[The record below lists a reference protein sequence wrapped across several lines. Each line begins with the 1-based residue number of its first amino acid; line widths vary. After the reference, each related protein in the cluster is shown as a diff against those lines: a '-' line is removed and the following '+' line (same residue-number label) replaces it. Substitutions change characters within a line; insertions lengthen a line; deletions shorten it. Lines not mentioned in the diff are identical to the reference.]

1 MSSTE
6 FSFEAL
12 EATAPVA
19 APPARGE
26 NGPDAVMAAPGAASD
41 GGPDAVMAALAQA
54 EAEADAMRAIAR
66 EEGLRDGREEA
77 LAALAPALEALN
89 QAVEAMQLEQIARA
103 ERLEAHAVDLGL
115 FLAEKVL
122 GGAIAVE
129 PERVLEAVRGALRG
143 IVERERVTVLVHPED
158 LELVR
163 DAMDDIRASLGGI
176 EHCEVQS
183 ERRVSRGGAV
193 VRTPEGDV
201 DARVETKLVRARE
214 VIEAALSNSS
224 GV

>member
-1 MSSTE
+1 MSGTE

-12 EATAPVA
+12 EAPVIMAPRSGGGDA
-19 APPARGE
+19 
-26 NGPDAVMAAPGAASD
+26 GPDAVL
-41 GGPDAVMAALAQA
+41 AALAHA
-54 EAEADAMRAIAR
+54 EAEADNLRAIAR
-66 EEGLRDGREEA
+66 AEGLREGREEA

-89 QAVEAMQLEQIARA
+89 QAVEAMQVEQIARA

-115 FLAEKVL
+115 FLAEKIL
-122 GGAIAVE
+122 GGAIAVD
-129 PERVLEAVRGALRG
+129 PGVVLEAVRGALRG

-176 EHCEVQS
+176 EHCEVQA

-201 DARVETKLVRARE
+201 DARMETKLVRARE
-214 VIEAALSNSS
+214 VVEAALAS
-224 GV
+224 GS

>member
-1 MSSTE
+1 MSGTE

-12 EATAPVA
+12 EAPIVTAPRS
-19 APPARGE
+19 RGGDA
-26 NGPDAVMAAPGAASD
+26 GPDAVLT
-41 GGPDAVMAALAQA
+41 ALAQA

-66 EEGLRDGREEA
+66 EEGLREGREEA

-103 ERLEAHAVDLGL
+103 ERLEKHAVDLGL

-129 PERVLEAVRGALRG
+129 PDRVVEAVRGALRG
-143 IVERERVTVLVHPED
+143 IVERERVTVLVHPDD

-176 EHCEVQS
+176 EHCEVQA

-201 DARVETKLVRARE
+201 DARIETKLVRARE
-214 VIEAALSNSS
+214 VIESALSSSS

>member
-12 EATAPVA
+12 EAPIVM
-19 APPARGE
+19 APPSGGADAGA
-26 NGPDAVMAAPGAASD
+26 DAVLT
-41 GGPDAVMAALAQA
+41 ALAQA

-66 EEGLRDGREEA
+66 EEGLREGREEA

-122 GGAIAVE
+122 GGVIAVE

-143 IVERERVTVLVHPED
+143 IVERERVTVLVHPDD

-201 DARVETKLVRARE
+201 DARIETKLVRARE
-214 VIEAALSNSS
+214 VIETALSSSS

>member
-1 MSSTE
+1 MSGTE

-12 EATAPVA
+12 EAPVAVA
-19 APPARGE
+19 AP
-26 NGPDAVMAAPGAASD
+26 AASGG
-41 GGPDAVMAALAQA
+41 GGPDAVLTGLA
-54 EAEADAMRAIAR
+54 EAEAQADAMRVAAR
-66 EEGLRDGREEA
+66 AEGLREGRDEA

-89 QAVEAMQLEQIARA
+89 QAVEAMQMEQIARA

-122 GGAIAVE
+122 GGALAVD
-129 PERVLEAVRGALRG
+129 PALVVEAVRGALRG
-143 IVERERVTVLVHPED
+143 IVERERVTVLVHPDD

-163 DAMDDIRASLGGI
+163 DAMDEIRASLGGI
-176 EHCEVQS
+176 EHCEVQA

-193 VRTPEGDV
+193 VRTPDGDV

-214 VIEAALSNSS
+214 VVEAALSSS
-224 GV
+224 SAA